1 MIVRCTEVVS
11 GIWMKVVE
19 VGGGV
24 EWNKVAAAAVAK
36 TSVVTVVT
44 GGSAEVVGVWISSR
58 TGVTLE

>member
-1 MIVRCTEVVS
+1 MIVGCTEVVS

-36 TSVVTVVT
+36 TSVVT
-44 GGSAEVVGVWISSR
+44 GGSAEVGVWISSR